1 MDNIAPMRGNFYYK
15 RLGEN
20 IIRARK
26 KRKLSQYKITELSDI
41 DRSYL
46 AEVEEGKANPSV
58 KFLLRLAKVLKIKVR
73 DLLKDL

>member
-1 MDNIAPMRGNFYYK
+1 MRGNYYYK

-20 IIRARK
+20 IVKARK
-26 KRKLSQYKITELSDI
+26 KRKLSQYQVTQLSDI

-58 KFLLRLAKVLKIKVR
+58 KFLFRIAKVLKVKVSS
-73 DLLKDL
+73 LLKNL